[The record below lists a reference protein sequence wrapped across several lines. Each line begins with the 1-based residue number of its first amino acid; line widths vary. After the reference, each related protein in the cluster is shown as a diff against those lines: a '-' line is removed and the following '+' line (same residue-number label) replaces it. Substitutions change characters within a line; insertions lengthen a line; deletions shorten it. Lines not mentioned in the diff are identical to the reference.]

1 MIRTLIPATLGLI
14 SILGISLYE
23 NLKIK
28 DRWGEPT
35 VKAEQLAE
43 RFSNVPME
51 IGDWKGQD
59 MPVDEVTRKTA
70 GAVGY
75 VSRIYKNEVTDKYVE
90 LWLIVGH
97 SRDITR
103 HTPDICRVS
112 QGYRPISSQLR
123 HKIDLDNGEP
133 AEFFTA
139 KYEKEDAV
147 SRYVDRVF
155 WTFNHPD
162 MNKWEAPEG
171 SQGPRWHYGLS
182 RALYKLYF
190 TSRVDHDEQ
199 TIEDSVALEFAEVM
213 LPAIDKAL
221 FPEGL
226 SDSEATGDTT
236 VEAAEEESDSI
247 DFE

>member
-1 MIRTLIPATLGLI
+1 MIRTIIPATLGLI
-14 SILGISLYE
+14 AIVGLSLYE
-23 NLKIK
+23 NIKIK

-35 VKAEQLAE
+35 IKAEQLAE

-51 IGDWKGQD
+51 IGDWVGQD

-75 VSRIYKNEVTDKYVE
+75 VSRVYKNPVTEQYVE

-112 QGYRPISSQLR
+112 QGYRPVSTQLR
-123 HKIDLDNGEP
+123 HPVKLDNGET

-139 KYEKEDAV
+139 KYEKEDEID
-147 SRYVDRVF
+147 RYIDRVF
-155 WTFNHPD
+155 WTFNHPEK
-162 MNKWEAPEG
+162 NKWEAPAG
-171 SQGPRWHYGLS
+171 TQGPRWHYGLS

-199 TIEDSVALEFAEVM
+199 TIQDSVALEFAELM
-213 LPAIDKAL
+213 LPAIDAAL
-221 FPEGL
+221 FPKGEMA
-226 SDSEATGDTT
+226 SEAETTEADAEVSEATET
-236 VEAAEEESDSI
+236 E
-247 DFE
+247 